1 MVAQSAAECC
11 HAAVDFFGVLEE
23 IYVFFTASTHRYEIL
38 TKKAVSVPKRINT
51 TRWSCRA
58 DATKALS
65 EGYSQFIE
73 ALDQIADDRDELADV
88 RCKARGLS
96 ERLCQLE
103 TGIYTVFWND
113 MLQRFNATSK
123 ILQNPKLDLNSA
135 VAAIK
140 SLQVFVESKRD
151 SFKEYEKE
159 GIDKSGTTEY
169 VRKRERR
176 RNVRL
181 NPLEQCQSATT
192 QQATLTQ
199 SDTFRIE
206 NFLTVIDQF
215 AISLQQRLLAYEL
228 VSGRFSFLQKLDEL
242 PPHEILTAASNLVDI
257 YKDDLDACL
266 GNELVQFAE
275 FFASFKDEQA
285 VDVSREN
292 FMYKLIRD
300 KQVQG
305 SFPNVEI
312 VLRMYLVLMI
322 SNCSAERSFSKLKL
336 IKNRLRTTM
345 CSGRLSHL
353 SLMSIESDILRQINF
368 EDLVTTFAKIK
379 ARKVSLH

>member
-1 MVAQSAAECC
+1 
-11 HAAVDFFGVLEE
+11 
-23 IYVFFTASTHRYEIL
+23 
-38 TKKAVSVPKRINT
+38 
-51 TRWSCRA
+51 
-58 DATKALS
+58 
-65 EGYSQFIE
+65 
-73 ALDQIADDRDELADV
+73 
-88 RCKARGLS
+88 
-96 ERLCQLE
+96 
-103 TGIYTVFWND
+103 

-169 VRKRERR
+169 VRKRESR

-192 QQATLTQ
+192 QQVTLTQ

-215 AISLQQRLLAYEL
+215 TISLQQRLLAYEL

-242 PPHEILTAASNLVDI
+242 PPHEILTAASNLVVI

-266 GNELVQFAE
+266 GNGLVQFAE
-275 FFASFKDEQA
+275 FFASFNDEQA

-292 FMYKLIRD
+292 FMYKLILD

-312 VLRMYLVLMI
+312 VGLLRMYLVLMI
-322 SNCSAERSFSKLKL
+322 NNCTAECSFSKMKL

-353 SLMSIESDILRQINF
+353 ALMSIYSLTYCVRSTLR
-368 EDLVTTFAKIK
+368 TW
-379 ARKVSLH
+379 SLHLQKLKHEKFHCINDLT

>member
-1 MVAQSAAECC
+1 MMHCRQGMHTQSSATQNGSKSLSYDSTRESIIPHASKPHGGGWSITRYVTEAKRLSDAAKRILHLRRQMRTENPGLFLDT
-11 HAAVDFFGVLEE
+11 VGEKQGR
-23 IYVFFTASTHRYEIL
+23 IYLCGGPRASELVEAPAPWLLVWLWLTADSRPGGAEIL

-73 ALDQIADDRDELADV
+73 ALDQIADDRDELAEV
-88 RCKARGLS
+88 RCKARGMS

-169 VRKRERR
+169 VRKRESR

-192 QQATLTQ
+192 QQVTLTQ

-215 AISLQQRLLAYEL
+215 TISLQQRLLAYEL

-242 PPHEILTAASNLVDI
+242 PP
-257 YKDDLDACL
+257 
-266 GNELVQFAE
+266 
-275 FFASFKDEQA
+275 
-285 VDVSREN
+285 
-292 FMYKLIRD
+292 
-300 KQVQG
+300 
-305 SFPNVEI
+305 
-312 VLRMYLVLMI
+312 LRY
-322 SNCSAERSFSKLKL
+322 
-336 IKNRLRTTM
+336 
-345 CSGRLSHL
+345 
-353 SLMSIESDILRQINF
+353 
-368 EDLVTTFAKIK
+368 
-379 ARKVSLH
+379 